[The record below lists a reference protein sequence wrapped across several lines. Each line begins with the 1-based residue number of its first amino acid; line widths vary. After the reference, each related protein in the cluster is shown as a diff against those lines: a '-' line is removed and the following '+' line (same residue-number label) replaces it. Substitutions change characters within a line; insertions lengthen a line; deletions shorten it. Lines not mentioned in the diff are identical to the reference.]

1 MADQAMSPAQIESY
15 LKGANYPASKD
26 NLLALARQRQAPDDV
41 VRKIQSLPGDQF
53 PSTKD
58 VMRALGQTE

>member
-1 MADQAMSPAQIESY
+1 MADQTMSPAQVEKY
-15 LKGANYPASKD
+15 LKGADYPASKE
-26 NLLALARQRQAPDDV
+26 NLLDRARQNQAPDDV

>member
-1 MADQAMSPAQIESY
+1 MADQTISPAQVEKY
-15 LKGANYPASKD
+15 LKGASYPASKD
-26 NLLALARQRQAPDDV
+26 NLLAQARQNQAPEDV
-41 VRKIQSLPGDQF
+41 VRKIQSLPGDQY